1 MKIKHL
7 VFLSFLTILLFS
19 GCDKKEKISQEV
31 VVKTKAV
38 PEFNLKTTT
47 NSTLKIIAHSKGWQF
62 KGLEGKVVLL
72 DFFGTWCPPCK
83 AEIPHLND
91 IREKIKDKFEIVGI
105 DIGSR
110 GGEPT
115 SDEDMAQFIKKFDIK
130 YIISNSGDNI
140 KLYQALGELNPRGS
154 IPFMVL
160 LNQKGQYVTHYIG
173 MVPQEMMQS
182 DIDKLLEK

>member
-1 MKIKHL
+1 
-7 VFLSFLTILLFS
+7 
-19 GCDKKEKISQEV
+19 
-31 VVKTKAV
+31 V
-38 PEFNLKTTT
+38 PEFNLKIANNT
-47 NSTLKIIAHSKGWQF
+47 TLKVIADPKGWKF
-62 KGLEGKVVLL
+62 EGLEGKVVLL

-91 IREKIKDKFEIVGI
+91 IREKLKKKFEIVGI

-110 GGEPT
+110 SGEPT
-115 SDEDMAQFIKKFDIK
+115 SDEDMEEFIYEFNIK
-130 YIISNSGDNI
+130 YIVSHSGDNI

-173 MVPQEMMQS
+173 MVPQEMIQS
-182 DIDKLLEK
+182 DINKLLGK